1 MQTRPTNIKQ
11 LFGPEKLSGLSRP
24 LESPVQSPDPRQET
38 EERRQK
44 TANTGYQAKDTDAH
58 TASDLKANKN
68 NARLPRVK
76 ITGGK
81 PERIQL
87 LMTVTALKL
96 QKPLRSFLPLF
107 FLSKNKIQL

>member
-11 LFGPEKLSGLSRP
+11 LYGPEKLSGLSRTP
-24 LESPVQSPDPRQET
+24 RKSRYPRQET

-58 TASDLKANKN
+58 TASDSKVNKN

-76 ITGGK
+76 ITGSK

-96 QKPLRSFLPLF
+96 QKPLGSFLLLF
-107 FLSKNKIQL
+107 FLAKIKSNCYF